1 MAKTTKRTPEAPRA
15 DVYERVTAQI
25 VAALETGTRPW
36 MKPWAGNGVPTR
48 PLRQNGVPY
57 RGINTVLLWMETAA
71 KGYGSPFWLTYK
83 QADALGAHV
92 RKGEKSALV
101 VYAGAIE
108 RTEQAESGEEI
119 ERRIPFMKGYSVF
132 NAEQIEGLPAHYHPA
147 VSARPSLSDAER
159 LPQVDAFFAATGAEI
174 REGAR
179 GAFYSPTEDYIGMP
193 PFGAFVSAEAHAT
206 TLGHECVHWTRHAT
220 RLNRDFG
227 RKSWGDEGYARE
239 ELVAELGSAYLA
251 ADLGL
256 AIEPRE
262 DHAAYISSWIK
273 VLKNDKRAIFQAASY
288 AEKAVAFLHGLQP
301 GAAEPDAEEIDAQQ
315 IAA

>member
-15 DVYERVTAQI
+15 DVYERITAQI

-36 MKPWAGNGVPTR
+36 LKPWTGNGIPTR
-48 PLRQNGVPY
+48 PLRQNGIPY

-71 KGYGSPFWLTYK
+71 KGYGSPFWLTFK
-83 QADALGAHV
+83 QAAALGAHV
-92 RKGEKSALV
+92 RRGEKSSLV

-108 RTEQAESGEEI
+108 RTEQTESGEEK
-119 ERRIPFMKGYSVF
+119 ERHIPFMKGYAVF

-147 VSARPSLSDAER
+147 VAARPSLSDAER

-174 REGAR
+174 RESTR

-206 TLGHECVHWTRHAT
+206 VLAHECVHWTRHAT

-239 ELVAELGSAYLA
+239 ELVAELGSAFLA

-256 AIEPRE
+256 SIEPRE

-273 VLKNDKRAIFQAASY
+273 VLQNDKRAIFQAASY

-301 GAAEPDAEEIDAQQ
+301 GATEADADEIDGQQ